1 MKIQTIQYSIYTL
14 IAVVIVV
21 TAVAYFVA
29 VPKTQPTPPQAQV
42 PVESTIPEGWKQY
55 DSLTYNFA
63 IQYPTDYTIKE
74 DHTYTALG
82 PGKDISGVAFIVSE
96 SITKG
101 TNLSTDSYMSVE
113 RTNANDC
120 LAQNFLDQVKQSETV
135 TENGV
140 VYTMA
145 IGNGAGAGNRYDETV
160 YATKV
165 NDSCYGLR
173 LFVHYSV
180 LENYDPGTVVDFNHT
195 LLNDNFKQFRSSFVA
210 K

>member
-1 MKIQTIQYSIYTL
+1 MKTKTIQYSIYTL

-21 TAVAYFVA
+21 TASAYFVA

-42 PVESTIPEGWKQY
+42 PAESTTPKGWKQY
-55 DSLTYNFA
+55 DSLTYNFS
-63 IQYPTDYTIKE
+63 IQYPADYTIKE
-74 DHTYTALG
+74 DYIYTALG
-82 PGKDISGVAFIVSE
+82 PGKDIAGVSFIVPGSM
-96 SITKG
+96 TQG
-101 TNLSTDSYMSVE
+101 TNLSSDSYMSVE

-140 VYTMA
+140 TYIMA

-165 NDSCYGLR
+165 NDFCYGLR

-195 LLNDNFKQFRSSFVA
+195 VLNDNFKQFRSSFVV